1 MGNLVVVLILIVVIG
16 GAIWGTVRRIRY
28 GSSCCG
34 EHDPAPKKIRVR
46 DRNKKNYPFVYELS
60 VDGMHCSNCTRRVEN
75 ALNSRYG
82 FWAVADLAS
91 RTVTLRTKS
100 EVQEDVCSKI
110 VSDAGYVLLNM
121 KSIKNQEDI

>member
-1 MGNLVVVLILIVVIG
+1 MGNLVIGLILIVVIG

-34 EHDPAPKKIRVR
+34 EHDPAPKKIRVS

-100 EVQEDVCSKI
+100 EVQEDVC
-110 VSDAGYVLLNM
+110 
-121 KSIKNQEDI
+121 